1 MPERTIAAIILAAG
15 QSSRMGQH
23 KLLLPLLGK
32 PLLLHVVENA
42 LAAGC
47 AEVLVVVGYQADAV
61 RKLLANASVRVIDN
75 PAYAEG
81 QSTSMRA
88 GIAALAPQIEAAMM
102 LLGDQPLV
110 KPAILQRLMQAWRDT
125 AKPIVAPYYAGQRG
139 NPVLFAR
146 ALFPELLSV
155 TGDQGGREVL
165 QRHAREVE
173 PVPIADADAAQDLD
187 TWQEYQAL
195 LKRLGTAAEG
205 P

>member
-1 MPERTIAAIILAAG
+1 MIAAIILAAG

-32 PLLLHVVENA
+32 PLLLHVVDHA
-42 LAAGC
+42 SAAGFD
-47 AEVLVVVGYQADAV
+47 EVLVVVGYHAEAV
-61 RKLLANASVRVIDN
+61 RALLTNRPVRVIEN
-75 PAYAEG
+75 PVYAQG

-88 GIAALAPQIEAAMM
+88 GIAALAPQTEAAM
-102 LLGDQPLV
+102 LLLADQPLV
-110 KPAILQRLMQAWRDT
+110 SPAILQQLLQAWQAT
-125 AKPIVAPYYAGQRG
+125 AKPIVAPYYGGQRG

-155 TGDQGGREVL
+155 TGDQGGREIL

-173 PVPIADADAAQDLD
+173 PVQIADADAAQDLD

-195 LKRLGTAAEG
+195 LKRLEQTEG
-205 P
+205 

>member
-1 MPERTIAAIILAAG
+1 MPERKIAAIILAAG

-23 KLLLPLLGK
+23 KLLLPLRGK
-32 PLLLHVVENA
+32 PLLLHAVENA

-47 AEVLVVVGYQADAV
+47 AEVLVVVGYRAEAI
-61 RKLLANASVRVIDN
+61 RGLLAKAPVRVIEN

-88 GIAALAPQIEAAMM
+88 GIAALAPQTEAAMI

-110 KPAILQRLMQAWRDT
+110 KPAILQRLMQAWQDT

-165 QRHAREVE
+165 QRHAHEVE
-173 PVPIADADAAQDLD
+173 PVQIADADAARDLD

-195 LKRLGTAAEG
+195 LKRLEPAAEG

>member
-1 MPERTIAAIILAAG
+1 MIAAIILAAG

-42 LAAGC
+42 TAAGC
-47 AEVLVVVGYQADAV
+47 DEVMVVVGYRAETV
-61 RKLLANASVRVIDN
+61 RELLTSQPVRIIEN
-75 PAYAEG
+75 PAYEQG
-81 QSTSMRA
+81 QSTSLRV
-88 GIAALAPQIEAAMM
+88 GIAALAPQTEAAII

-110 KPAILQRLMQAWRDT
+110 GPAILKRLMQAWHDSAR
-125 AKPIVAPYYAGQRG
+125 PIVAPYYAGQRG

-155 TGDQGGREVL
+155 TGDQGGREIL
-165 QRHAREVE
+165 QRHAAEIE
-173 PVPIADADAAQDLD
+173 PVHIADTDAAQDLD

-195 LKRLGTAAEG
+195 LRRLRQTAEE